1 MLLLFTAR
9 RGQLAACPT
18 GFIENQALWVV
29 NPVFL
34 GMEVSSVFVAG
45 SERSISAD
53 KQLGWWARLRI
64 LLGAANW
71 PATSESG
78 RIPLWIHG
86 LLWLWLLGLDTLK
99 ASNAVAR
106 LPHFPVGPAEWQP
119 LLATLGRLLLE
130 DVGSATLFYLTWRWL
145 VPRTLGRGR
154 VVEYVALAA
163 VLVLP
168 YAGLVG
174 WVMPQVFND
183 KIRIATA
190 KTTAFTTKSKKPVT
204 IVVHGKKM
212 PVTEPREWLQ
222 LFGASIVGTLI
233 VGSSSALRITG
244 DYLRGQRNRR
254 EMERQQLLI
263 ELAMLKTQINP
274 HFLFNTLNNIYS
286 LTSRKSDKAPEA
298 VLRLS
303 EIMRYLLYESSTDTV
318 PLSRELAHLRS
329 FLDLQRL
336 RLSATAQDAIQLTV
350 TGAPADC
357 AHPIAPL
364 LLLPLVENAFKHG
377 DLAARPV
384 AVQITLELA
393 SDGQLRFSV
402 LNHVAPADAERELP
416 NQPGGVGLVNLRR
429 RLALLYP
436 GRHTL
441 QVQTP
446 LNQHLVTLVLG

>member
-1 MLLLFTAR
+1 LIEKIEGWLPNHVFSSMEATTSAVASPETEE
-9 RGQLAACPT
+9 LA
-18 GFIENQALWVV
+18 QV
-29 NPVFL
+29 
-34 GMEVSSVFVAG
+34 
-45 SERSISAD
+45 
-53 KQLGWWARLRI
+53 GWWRRMRPLLRS
-64 LLGAANW
+64 ANW
-71 PATSESG
+71 PADSES
-78 RIPLWIHG
+78 RQVPLWIHG
-86 LLWLWLLGLDTLK
+86 LLWFWLLGLDALK
-99 ASNAVAR
+99 ASNTLVK
-106 LPHFPVGPAEWQP
+106 LPHFPVGFTEWQP
-119 LLATLGRLLLE
+119 LLTMLGKLLLE
-130 DVGSATLFYLTWRWL
+130 DAASASLFYLTWIWL
-145 VPRTLGRGR
+145 IPRTLGRGR
-154 VVEYVALAA
+154 VGYYCVLA
-163 VLVLP
+163 VLLVLP
-168 YAGLVG
+168 YVFLIG
-174 WVMPQVFND
+174 WVLPKVFND
-183 KIRIATA
+183 KLQIATTQSTQA
-190 KTTAFTTKSKKPVT
+190 TRPAAGGKKPVT
-204 IVVHGKKM
+204 VIVNGKKM
-212 PVTEPREWLQ
+212 PVTEPKMWWM
-222 LFGASIVGTLI
+222 LFGVSVVGLVV

-336 RLSATAQDAIQLTV
+336 RLSATAQEAIQLTV

-384 AVQITLELA
+384 AVQITLDLGA
-393 SDGQLRFSV
+393 DGQMRFSV
-402 LNHVAPADAERELP
+402 LNHVAAADAERELP

-446 LNQHLVTLVLG
+446 PGQHLVTLTLWSE

>member
-1 MLLLFTAR
+1 MEAST
-9 RGQLAACPT
+9 LAIVGPETEELA
-18 GFIENQALWVV
+18 QV
-29 NPVFL
+29 
-34 GMEVSSVFVAG
+34 
-45 SERSISAD
+45 
-53 KQLGWWARLRI
+53 GWWRRMRPLLRS
-64 LLGAANW
+64 ANW
-71 PATSESG
+71 PADSES
-78 RIPLWIHG
+78 RQVPYWIHG
-86 LLWLWLLGLDTLK
+86 LLWFWLLGLDVLK
-99 ASNAVAR
+99 ASNTLAK
-106 LPHFPVGPAEWQP
+106 LPHFPVGFAEWQP
-119 LLATLGRLLLE
+119 VLLMMGKLLLE
-130 DVGSATLFYLTWRWL
+130 DAASASLFYLTWIWL
-145 VPRTLGRGR
+145 IPRTLGRGR
-154 VVEYVALAA
+154 VGYYCVLAV

-168 YAGLVG
+168 YVFLIG
-174 WVMPQVFND
+174 WVLPKVFND
-183 KIRIATA
+183 KLKIATTQ
-190 KTTAFTTKSKKPVT
+190 TTQSPQAARPAAGGKKPVT
-204 IVVHGKKM
+204 VIVNGKKM
-212 PVTEPREWLQ
+212 PVVEPKTWWV
-222 LFGASIVGTLI
+222 LFGVSVLGLVVI
-233 VGSSSALRITG
+233 GSSSALRITG

-336 RLSATAQDAIQLTV
+336 RLSATAQEAIQLTV
-350 TGAPADC
+350 TGASPDC

-377 DLAARPV
+377 DLTARPV
-384 AVQITLELA
+384 AVQITLELNPN
-393 SDGQLRFSV
+393 GQLHFSV
-402 LNHVAPADAERELP
+402 LNHVAPTDAERELP
-416 NQPGGVGLVNLRR
+416 EQPGGVGLVNLRR

-446 LNQHLVTLVLG
+446 PGQHLVTLVLG

>member
-1 MLLLFTAR
+1 
-9 RGQLAACPT
+9 
-18 GFIENQALWVV
+18 
-29 NPVFL
+29 
-34 GMEVSSVFVAG
+34 MEVSSVLAVGGTNKEAAADPARG
-45 SERSISAD
+45 WKHRLQTVRRLDWWPRSEE
-53 KQLGWWARLRI
+53 
-64 LLGAANW
+64 AAVPMW
-71 PATSESG
+71 V
-78 RIPLWIHG
+78 HG
-86 LLWLWLLGLDTLK
+86 LFWGLLLFFDGLIIFFDYTNPK
-99 ASNAVAR
+99 NQ
-106 LPHFPVGPAEWQP
+106 QP
-119 LLATLGRLLLE
+119 LEYLLLRAVFT
-130 DVGSATLFYLTWRWL
+130 DVLSAILFYTNWMVLI
-145 VPRTLGRGR
+145 PRTLSRGR
-154 VVEYVALAA
+154 LWPYVAGVLL
-163 VLVLP
+163 LVLAYIPLRFGVSWMVKGAAEDVHDKQRALSMLVP
-168 YAGLVG
+168 YGVMGL
-174 WVMPQVFND
+174 MAIF
-183 KIRIATA
+183 
-190 KTTAFTTKSKKPVT
+190 
-204 IVVHGKKM
+204 
-212 PVTEPREWLQ
+212 L
-222 LFGASIVGTLI
+222 
-233 VGSSSALRITG
+233 SSALRITG

-336 RLSATAQDAIQLTV
+336 RLSATAQEAIQLTV

-357 AHPIAPL
+357 AYPIAPL

-384 AVQITLELA
+384 AVHITLDLA
-393 SDGQLRFSV
+393 ADGQLRFSV
-402 LNHVAPADAERELP
+402 LNHVAAADAERELP

-441 QVQTP
+441 EVQTP
-446 LNQHLVTLVLG
+446 PGQHLVTLILG